1 MRKRENETDRKR
13 GMRREN
19 KTGMERKMMRE
30 REQESGVGN
39 RERKG

>member
-1 MRKRENETDRKR
+1 MRKRENETGRKR

-19 KTGMERKMMRE
+19 KTGMERKMRE
-30 REQESGVGN
+30 RERESGVGN